1 MPDLDA
7 LWLRV
12 RQRLETRGRDSRG
25 HLPLPPLSSP
35 ARLAL
40 KSLLGSRV
48 GKSVDLAA
56 LEAGLVRLGVG
67 ASLTAALARLGH
79 EVSAEPARLR
89 AARVERREAREF
101 ARAAVAEWPEPW
113 ARAWI
118 DEIIRAGIFR
128 NLEVAPAR
136 ALLQSIRAVLD
147 YLSQERPV
155 PISRNDLA
163 AHLLGSAHALDPGTR
178 IEAAVSRA
186 LTFRLD
192 ATDRRDLW
200 AQAGV
205 HLDLTSAPAL
215 CWRLP
220 LCQACGLAPLAT
232 AALAASVPLH
242 ISRLALEAHPA
253 AVPPGSPIL
262 VVENP
267 RIVEA
272 AAQRHASMPVIS
284 TNGNPSSTVLLLL
297 SQLLASGA
305 ELRYHG
311 DFDAA
316 GLAICARVMALG
328 LAPWRMRAAD
338 YLAAVASADAEGA
351 ILPRDTQAPG
361 PTPWDPA
368 LQSIF
373 EQERRIV
380 HQERLLSSLIEE
392 LEAPPHACPGF

>member
-1 MPDLDA
+1 MTAPASLRVPDLDV

-12 RQRLETRGRDSRG
+12 RRRLEARGCDSRG
-25 HLPLPPLSSP
+25 RLPLPPLSSS
-35 ARLAL
+35 ARLVL

-48 GKSVDLAA
+48 GKSVDLIA
-56 LEAGLVRLGVG
+56 LEAGLVHLGVG
-67 ASLTAALARLGH
+67 ANLSAALACLGH

-89 AARVERREAREF
+89 AERAERREARELV
-101 ARAAVAEWPEPW
+101 RATVADWPEPW
-113 ARAWI
+113 AREWI
-118 DEIIRAGIFR
+118 DEVIRAGIFR
-128 NLEVAPAR
+128 SLEAAPAR

-147 YLSQERPV
+147 YLAQERPA
-155 PISRNDLA
+155 PISRIDLA
-163 AHLLGSAHALDPGTR
+163 ARLLGSAHALDPGTR
-178 IEAAVSRA
+178 IEAALSRA
-186 LTFRLD
+186 LAFRLD
-192 ATDRRDLW
+192 ATDRRDIW
-200 AQAGV
+200 AQAGI
-205 HLDLTSAPAL
+205 HFDLTSAPAL
-215 CWRLP
+215 TWRLP
-220 LCQACGLAPLAT
+220 LSQGCGLGPLAT

-253 AVPPGSPIL
+253 AVPRGSRIL

-272 AAQRHASMPVIS
+272 AAQRHASTPVIS

-328 LAPWRMRAAD
+328 LIPWRMSAAD
-338 YLAAVASADAEGA
+338 YLEAIASADAEGA
-351 ILPRDTQAPG
+351 VLPRDTRAPG
-361 PTPWDPA
+361 PTPWEPS

-373 EQERRIV
+373 EQNRRIV
-380 HQERLLSSLIEE
+380 HQERLLSALIG
-392 LEAPPHACPGF
+392 AP